1 MNNIYNKKNRQKL
14 VFKSLDFLFYYYYYY
29 YYLIFGFY
37 FCLICMDGLLILISY
52 VIGLHGIRA

>member
-14 VFKSLDFLFYYYYYY
+14 VFKSLDFLFYY

>member
-14 VFKSLDFLFYYYYYY
+14 VFKSLDFLFYYYY
-29 YYLIFGFY
+29 LIFGFY
-37 FCLICMDGLLILISY
+37 VCLICLDGLLILISN